1 MSEPLSTRPRSRRAW
16 VLIAIVALGLTF
28 GLWLAAT
35 VKKSPLTRTFGG
47 RKVPQVLAGRD
58 LPEADERRVTRE
70 DDNDAVVRCEFDGEG
85 TPGTLVAMAEGEVL
99 SSGSD
104 LSLRLPPGTWSV
116 YWRADESTAVQ
127 LGRLD
132 AEAGDVET
140 CRLGAEGW
148 RVSGT
153 VQNLDGQPLVDTS
166 VYVCGHRARTSDS
179 GTFVGYSQTATCSV
193 RALYQDGILTRRSEP
208 VVVSAFDAREVDLV
222 VDDAPIAGMGI
233 AFRMRARGA
242 RVNMI
247 HPGTPAEEAGLEV
260 GDIITSIDGKATA
273 GLSDDAFITLGTG
286 REGSRVVLE
295 VERDGEPR
303 SFSFFRERLDAVDTG

>member
-1 MSEPLSTRPRSRRAW
+1 MSEPAGSKLRSRRVW
-16 VLIAIVALGLTF
+16 ILLGSVALLLTF

-47 RKVPQVLAGRD
+47 RKLPKVLAGRD
-58 LPEADERRVTRE
+58 LTDPAERRVGRE
-70 DDNDAVVRCEFDGEG
+70 DDNDVVVRCQFDGEG
-85 TPGTLVAMAEGEVL
+85 PPGTLVAMGAGDVL

-104 LSLRLPPGTWSV
+104 LSLRLPAGSWSL
-116 YWRADESTAVQ
+116 YWRLDDSSAVQ

-140 CRLGAEGW
+140 CRLGDEGW
-148 RVSGT
+148 RVTGT
-153 VQNLDGQPLVDTS
+153 VQNPDGKPVADTS
-166 VYVCGHRARTSDS
+166 VTVCGDRVRTSES
-179 GTFVGYSQTATCSV
+179 GAFVGYAAAASCTV
-193 RALYQDGILTRRSEP
+193 RAFYQDGILTRRSEP
-208 VVVSAFDAREVDLV
+208 VVVTAFDARDLDLV

-233 AFRMRARGA
+233 AFRMRPNGA

-260 GDIITSIDGKATA
+260 GDLITSIDGEPTA
-273 GLSDDAFITLGTG
+273 GLTDDAFITLGTG

-303 SFSFFRERLDAVDTG
+303 SFSFYRERLDAVDTG